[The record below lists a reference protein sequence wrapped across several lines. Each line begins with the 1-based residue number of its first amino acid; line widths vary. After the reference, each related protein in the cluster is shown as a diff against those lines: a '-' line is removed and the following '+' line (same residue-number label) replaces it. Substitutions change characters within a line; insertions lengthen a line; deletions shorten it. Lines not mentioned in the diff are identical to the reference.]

1 MKYLLLIYANEA
13 DWDGMPEAEQG
24 KIFQDYMDY
33 TNAIAKS
40 GHLLGAEA
48 LQPIATATTVRVK
61 DGKTLTTDGPFA
73 ETREQL
79 GGFYMVEAKD
89 LDEAIA
95 LAARIPGARMG
106 SIEVRPIM
114 PTPPPEG

>member
-1 MKYLLLIYANEA
+1 MKYLLLIYENEA
-13 DWDGMPEAEQG
+13 SAAKIPEAEQG
-24 KIFQDYMDY
+24 KIWEEYMVY
-33 TNAIAKS
+33 TNRIRKDGNYIA
-40 GHLLGAEA
+40 GEA

-61 DGKTLTTDGPFA
+61 NGKTVTTDGPFA

-89 LDEAIA
+89 LDEAIK
-95 LAARIPGARMG
+95 LAAGIPASRTG

-114 PTPPPEG
+114 PTPPPE

>member
-1 MKYLLLIYANEA
+1 MKYLLLIYENEA
-13 DWDGMPEAEQG
+13 SMAGLSEAEQG
-24 KIFQDYMDY
+24 KIFQEYVDY
-33 TNAIAKS
+33 TNGIRKS
-40 GHLLGAEA
+40 GNYVAGEA
-48 LQPIATATTVRVK
+48 LQPISTATTVRVK
-61 DGKTLTTDGPFA
+61 NGKTLTTDGPFA

-95 LAARIPGARMG
+95 LGAGIPAVRTG

-114 PTPPPEG
+114 PTPPPE